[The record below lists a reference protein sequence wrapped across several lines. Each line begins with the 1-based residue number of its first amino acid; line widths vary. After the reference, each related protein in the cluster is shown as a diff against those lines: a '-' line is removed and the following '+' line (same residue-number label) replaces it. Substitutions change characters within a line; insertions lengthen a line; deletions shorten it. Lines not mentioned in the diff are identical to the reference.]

1 MPHNFQ
7 AARENAPPSARRGGR
22 KKICLVVGTRPEAI
36 KMAPLALA
44 VREDP
49 RFDLHLLA
57 TGQHREMLLEP
68 LRFFGLEPEDF
79 LNIMKTGQT
88 LDYVTAAVLQE
99 TGNIFDR
106 IRPDMALVHGDTT
119 TTFAAA
125 LAAFYRGI
133 PLGHVE
139 AGLRSGDLRQPF
151 PEEMNRLLAD
161 RICTLWFPP
170 TPGARKN
177 LLAEGCPEE
186 RITVTG
192 NTVIDALLAAS
203 RRVERPEAPELAT
216 IPEDVPLVLLTAHRR
231 ETWGEGLERICQ
243 GVLELLRLEEHLR
256 FLIPM
261 HLNPVVR
268 QVFMERLGN
277 EERVILCD
285 PLRYPDFVW
294 AMKRSRVI
302 LSDSGGV
309 QEEAPALSK
318 PVLVMRNV
326 TERPEAVEAGTALLV
341 GTDPEK
347 IVAETRKLLED
358 ASYYRSFLAKNTK
371 PFGDGSAS
379 AKILEALHGYFE
391 TMREVVQKQ

>member
-1 MPHNFQ
+1 
-7 AARENAPPSARRGGR
+7 
-22 KKICLVVGTRPEAI
+22 
-36 KMAPLALA
+36 MAPLALA
-44 VREDP
+44 VRKDP
-49 RFDLHLLA
+49 RFELHLLA

-68 LRFFGLEPEDF
+68 LKFFDLEPDDF
-79 LNIMKTGQT
+79 LGIMKKGQT

-99 TGNIFDR
+99 TGKVFDR
-106 IRPDMALVHGDTT
+106 IRPDMVLVHGDTT
-119 TTFAAA
+119 TTFASA

-139 AGLRSGDLRQPF
+139 AGLRSGDLGQPF

-170 TPGARKN
+170 TPGAKAN

-192 NTVIDALLAAS
+192 NTVIDALLSAVE
-203 RRVERPEAPELAT
+203 RVEHPETPELT
-216 IPEDVPLVLLTAHRR
+216 RIPEDLPLALLTAHRR
-231 ETWGEGLERICQ
+231 ETWGEGLERICDAVQ
-243 GVLELLRLEEHLR
+243 ELLRFEPHLW
-256 FLIPM
+256 FVIPM

-268 QVFMERLGN
+268 HVFVRRLG
-277 EERVILCD
+277 EEKRVILCD
-285 PLRYPDFVW
+285 PLHYPDFVW
-294 AMKRSRVI
+294 AMRRSFVI

-358 ASYYRSFLAKNTK
+358 ESYYRSFLGKNTK

-379 AKILEALHGYFE
+379 AKILEALHGYFQE
-391 TMREVVQKQ
+391 NSIDIKD

>member
-1 MPHNFQ
+1 M
-7 AARENAPPSARRGGR
+7 R
-22 KKICLVVGTRPEAI
+22 KICVVAGTRPEAI
-36 KMAPLALA
+36 KMAPVALA

-49 RFDLHLLA
+49 RFELHLLA

-68 LRFFGLEPEDF
+68 LHFFGLEPDDF
-79 LNIMKTGQT
+79 LNIMKKGQT

-99 TGNIFDR
+99 SGKVFDR
-106 IRPDMALVHGDTT
+106 IHPDMVLVHGDTT

-139 AGLRSGDLRQPF
+139 AGLRSGDLTQPF

-170 TPGARKN
+170 TPGARAN

-192 NTVIDALLAAS
+192 NTVIDALLGAS
-203 RRVERPEAPELAT
+203 ERVTHPETPELAD
-216 IPEDVPLVLLTAHRR
+216 IPQDVPLVLLTAHRR
-231 ETWGEGLERICQ
+231 ETWGEGLERICR
-243 GVLELLRLEEHLR
+243 GVLELLRLKEDLW

-268 QVFMERLGN
+268 QVFLDRLG
-277 EERVILCD
+277 EESRVVLCD
-285 PLRYPDFVW
+285 PLHYPDFVW
-294 AMKRSRVI
+294 AMKRSSVI

-341 GTDPEK
+341 GTDPER
-347 IVAETRKLLED
+347 IVGETRKLLED
-358 ASYYRSFLAKNTK
+358 QSYCCSFLAKNAK

-379 AKILEALHGYFE
+379 MKILEALQGYF
-391 TMREVVQKQ
+391 TLRE

>member
-1 MPHNFQ
+1 MSIMQNPDSTHQ
-7 AARENAPPSARRGGR
+7 VR
-22 KKICLVVGTRPEAI
+22 KICLVAGTRPEAI
-36 KMAPLALA
+36 KMAPVALA

-49 RFDLHLLA
+49 RFALHLLA

-68 LRFFGLEPEDF
+68 LRFFGLEPDDF
-79 LNIMKTGQT
+79 LNIMKKGQT
-88 LDYVTAAVLQE
+88 LDYITAAVLQE
-99 TGNIFDR
+99 SGRVFDR
-106 IRPDMALVHGDTT
+106 IHPDMVLVHGDTT

-139 AGLRSGDLRQPF
+139 AGLRSGDLTQPF

-170 TPGARKN
+170 TPGAKAN

-203 RRVERPEAPELAT
+203 ERVERPETPELAR
-216 IPEDVPLVLLTAHRR
+216 IPQDVPLVLLTAHRR
-231 ETWGEGLERICQ
+231 ETWGEGLERICR
-243 GVLELLRLEEHLR
+243 GVLELLRLKEDLW

-268 QVFMERLGN
+268 QVFLDRLGG

-285 PLRYPDFVW
+285 PLHYPDFVW
-294 AMKRSRVI
+294 AMKRSSVI

-347 IVAETRKLLED
+347 IVEETRKLLED
-358 ASYYRSFLAKNTK
+358 QSYYRSFLAKNAK

-379 AKILEALHGYFE
+379 KKILEALQGYF
-391 TMREVVQKQ
+391 TLRE